1 MAIVQSEPIMKNT
14 QKYRL
19 ALQISNIKHDHQDIL
34 YEELNKL
41 GYYWDS
47 KIKQWVKYEGESQ
60 QPLEGLKIRL
70 WSDQK
75 DMDEYSSLIKEICQA
90 HGLKLLESSKPY
102 PCRHPQEQEVRVY
115 LYFIKEDKKNK

>member
-1 MAIVQSEPIMKNT
+1 MKNT

-41 GYYWDS
+41 GYCWNS
-47 KIKQWVKYEGESQ
+47 KIKQWVKHEGESNP
-60 QPLEGLKIRL
+60 PLEGLRIRL

-75 DMDEYSSLIKEICQA
+75 DMDEYSTIIKEICQA

-102 PCRHPQEQEVRVY
+102 PCRPPQEKETRVY
-115 LYFIKEDKKNK
+115 LYFIKENKKKH